1 MSPHFNHRD
10 DEYGGSLENRMRF
23 TIEVIE
29 KVRDAVG
36 KDYPV
41 LFRMVASEGIEDG
54 IQLEEAKEMA
64 QMAVKAG
71 ADAIH
76 VTTGRGITVEGLNYM
91 VPIAETG
98 PAPIID
104 QVAEIKKVVD
114 VPVIGAQAIRTPE
127 LAEEILEAGKA
138 DMVALGRVL
147 IADPDWPKKAEEGR
161 PEDIR
166 QCIGCNQGCIDNLL
180 TAFFADCLQ
189 NPEVGREEKYKLEKV
204 DTPKNVLVIGGGI
217 AGLETAVVA
226 AKRGHKVTVCEKD
239 DAFGGQWNLAAI
251 PPGKAQFN
259 AVVDWRVHELE
270 GMENVKLEL
279 NKAVTPEYVKELK
292 PDIVVVATGSVP
304 VMPPIPGFDKDN
316 VTNVPDTLTGKAKIG
331 KNVAVIGGG
340 ACGVETANYLLDQGK
355 KVTVVEMLPEI
366 ARDEKFARKVFI
378 LESLEKKGAKL
389 LTSSPVKKI
398 TEGNELIIRS
408 NGTDESLGKFDTFVV
423 AIGVKTENSI
433 TKLIEGVVPAVY
445 EVGDAYANPAN
456 GFSAIQHGAL
466 IGRML

>member
-1 MSPHFNHRD
+1 
-10 DEYGGSLENRMRF
+10 
-23 TIEVIE
+23 
-29 KVRDAVG
+29 
-36 KDYPV
+36 
-41 LFRMVASEGIEDG
+41 
-54 IQLEEAKEMA
+54 
-64 QMAVKAG
+64 
-71 ADAIH
+71 
-76 VTTGRGITVEGLNYM
+76 
-91 VPIAETG
+91 
-98 PAPIID
+98 
-104 QVAEIKKVVD
+104 
-114 VPVIGAQAIRTPE
+114 
-127 LAEEILEAGKA
+127 
-138 DMVALGRVL
+138 
-147 IADPDWPKKAEEGR
+147 
-161 PEDIR
+161 
-166 QCIGCNQGCIDNLL
+166 
-180 TAFFADCLQ
+180 
-189 NPEVGREEKYKLEKV
+189 
-204 DTPKNVLVIGGGI
+204 
-217 AGLETAVVA
+217 
-226 AKRGHKVTVCEKD
+226 VCEKD

-408 NGTDESLGKFDTFVV
+408 NDTDESLGKFDTFVV

>member
-127 LAEEILEAGKA
+127 LAEKILEAGKA

-270 GMENVKLEL
+270 GMDNVKLEL

-331 KNVAVIGGG
+331 KNVAVIGG
-340 ACGVETANYLLDQGK
+340 VPVVLKQPTISWTRGK
-355 KVTVVEMLPEI
+355 
-366 ARDEKFARKVFI
+366 R
-378 LESLEKKGAKL
+378 
-389 LTSSPVKKI
+389 
-398 TEGNELIIRS
+398 
-408 NGTDESLGKFDTFVV
+408 
-423 AIGVKTENSI
+423 
-433 TKLIEGVVPAVY
+433 
-445 EVGDAYANPAN
+445 
-456 GFSAIQHGAL
+456 
-466 IGRML
+466 

>member
-1 MSPHFNHRD
+1 M
-10 DEYGGSLENRMRF
+10 
-23 TIEVIE
+23 
-29 KVRDAVG
+29 
-36 KDYPV
+36 PV
-41 LFRMVASEGIEDG
+41 S
-54 IQLEEAKEMA
+54 
-64 QMAVKAG
+64 
-71 ADAIH
+71 
-76 VTTGRGITVEGLNYM
+76 
-91 VPIAETG
+91 
-98 PAPIID
+98 IIV
-104 QVAEIKKVVD
+104 QVVEIKMVVD
-114 VPVIGAQAIRTPE
+114 VPLIGAQAIRTPE

-166 QCIGCNQGCIDNLL
+166 QCIGCNQGSIDNLL
-180 TAFFADCLQ
+180 TAFFADCMQ

-304 VMPPIPGFDKDN
+304 FMPPIPGFDKDN